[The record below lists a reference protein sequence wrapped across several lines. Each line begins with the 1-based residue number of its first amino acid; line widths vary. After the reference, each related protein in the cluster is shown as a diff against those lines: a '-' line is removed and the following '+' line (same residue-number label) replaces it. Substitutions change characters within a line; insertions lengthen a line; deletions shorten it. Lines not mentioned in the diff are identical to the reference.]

1 MKIYISKPETE
12 CFNKSLSCRL
22 SDYLLKTRL
31 KLLKAKETTKKETW
45 FDWTKSWFYRKIIE
59 ISKYF
64 PNETFKISFAS
75 IPEFIP
81 VMKEIESKIKKI

>member
-31 KLLKAKETTKKETW
+31 KLLKAKETTKKET
-45 FDWTKSWFYRKIIE
+45 
-59 ISKYF
+59 
-64 PNETFKISFAS
+64 
-75 IPEFIP
+75 
-81 VMKEIESKIKKI
+81 